1 MKTSIA
7 TIATSLTLLMGATAV
22 SAAPVVLYNGLST
35 PSQTPTQQG
44 WLYLNNTPVA
54 PVPSQ
59 TPTTNGVILNSGNS
73 SNMAGYFRVSQSALN
88 RTKGYVIRFRVKI
101 NSETHNSN
109 NRAGFSALI
118 VSQLLP
124 GETQPYAIELG
135 FWKNNIWA
143 QSVNA
148 TRAENVAFNT
158 SAALRTYRI
167 FVKGDT
173 YKLYVGKSNTP
184 ILQGKLRQYTKYTP
198 PVGLPNPYKTPNLIF
213 LGDDTSSA
221 TANIT
226 LAGVSQRLL

>member
-7 TIATSLTLLMGATAV
+7 TIATSLTLLMGATAA

-54 PVPSQ
+54 PVPTQ
-59 TPTTNGVILNSGNS
+59 APTASGVILNSGNS

-88 RTKGYVIRFRVKI
+88 RTKGYVIKFRVKI
-101 NSETHNSN
+101 NSETHNTP

-118 VSQLLP
+118 VSQRLP

-135 FWKNNIWA
+135 FWKDSIWA
-143 QSVNA
+143 QSVDA

-158 SAALRTYRI
+158 SAAMRTYSI
-167 FVKGDT
+167 LVKGDT
-173 YKLYVGKSNTP
+173 YKLYAGNSTTP
-184 ILQGKLRQYTKYTP
+184 ILRGKLRQYTGYTP
-198 PVGLPNPYKTPNLIF
+198 PLGLPNPYKTPNLIF

-226 LAGVSQRLL
+226 LASVSQRLL